1 MNVDSTHIEK
11 WQNKPSNKPDY
22 RGASIIGTNIS
33 NLHANLLYKIKSK
46 FGDQSVHIPARKAP
60 SFLLPSSPPPLL
72 FPVSKSHV
80 APLVSKCSQVLI
92 YIISIKHNNQDKK

>member
-22 RGASIIGTNIS
+22 QGASIIGTNIS

-46 FGDQSVHIPARKAP
+46 FGDQSVHLPARKAP
-60 SFLLPSSPPPLL
+60 SFLLPPSLPPFPRLEISCRSTRKLMFSGSSL
-72 FPVSKSHV
+72 
-80 APLVSKCSQVLI
+80 
-92 YIISIKHNNQDKK
+92 HNLN

>member
-22 RGASIIGTNIS
+22 RGASIMGTNIS

-60 SFLLPSSPPPLL
+60 SFLLPSPPPP
-72 FPVSKSHV
+72 FPRLEISCRSTRKLMFSVSS
-80 APLVSKCSQVLI
+80 L
-92 YIISIKHNNQDKK
+92 HNLN

>member
-1 MNVDSTHIEK
+1 MNVDSTHIER

-22 RGASIIGTNIS
+22 WGASIIGTNIS

-60 SFLLPSSPPPLL
+60 SFLLPSPPPFSPSRNLMSL
-72 FPVSKSHV
+72 H
-80 APLVSKCSQVLI
+80 SQANVLRFFFT
-92 YIISIKHNNQDKK
+92 

>member
-1 MNVDSTHIEK
+1 MNLDSTHIEK

-22 RGASIIGTNIS
+22 RGASIIGTHIS

-60 SFLLPSSPPPLL
+60 SFLLPSPPPPP
-72 FPVSKSHV
+72 FPR
-80 APLVSKCSQVLI
+80 LE
-92 YIISIKHNNQDKK
+92 ISCRSTRKLMFSGSSLHNLN